1 MLNSNPESDTFAKL
15 ENCQRRPNFRVGRSV
30 DYAGVDATHMKVI
43 RHEAY
48 VAKRK
53 RNSKWIALLGFLMLT
68 GTLFL
73 ALLPNLLLPS
83 YLLMLFGFV
92 LFNIGMQ
99 QVGRWSRNPR
109 NDQVLDHQLKSLPDR
124 FSLVHYAPVGK
135 KRIEHI
141 LVHPGGAMI
150 LTVKELD
157 GVIEEKRS
165 RWRRKGS
172 GLRRFLSFSG
182 PQLGNPS
189 IETEAA
195 VGSLETFLTSM
206 QFEVDVEAAVVFIH
220 PNAELNIEEPDFPVL
235 HGDELASFLTGLPVE
250 DELTSKDRERLVELF
265 KGGEIVEAP
274 AARTRRR
281 PVKRRAA

>member
-1 MLNSNPESDTFAKL
+1 
-15 ENCQRRPNFRVGRSV
+15 
-30 DYAGVDATHMKVI
+30 MKII

-48 VAKRK
+48 IAKRK
-53 RNSKWIALLGFLMLT
+53 RNSKWLALLGFLMLT

-99 QVGRWSRNPR
+99 QVGKWSRNPR
-109 NDQVLDHQLKSLPDR
+109 NDQVLDHQLKALPDR

-150 LTVKELD
+150 LTAKEVD
-157 GVIEEKRS
+157 GVIEARRS
-165 RWRRKGS
+165 RWKRKGS

-189 IETEAA
+189 IETESAI
-195 VGSLETFLTSM
+195 GHLETFLSAE

-220 PNAELNIEEPDFPVL
+220 PHVELNVEEPDFPVL
-235 HGDELASFLTGLPVE
+235 HSDELASFLMGLPVD
-250 DELTSKDRERLVELF
+250 DELSSRDRERLIELL

-274 AARTRRR
+274 SAKARRR

>member
-1 MLNSNPESDTFAKL
+1 
-15 ENCQRRPNFRVGRSV
+15 
-30 DYAGVDATHMKVI
+30 MKTI
-43 RHEAY
+43 RHDAY
-48 VAKRK
+48 IAKRK
-53 RNSKWIALLGFLMLT
+53 RNSKLFALLGFLMLT

-99 QVGRWSRNPR
+99 QVGKWTRSPR

-124 FSLVHYAPVGK
+124 YALVHYAPVGK
-135 KRIEHI
+135 RRLEHV
-141 LVHPGGAMI
+141 LVHPGGALV

-157 GVIEEKRS
+157 GVIEERKS

-189 IETEAA
+189 IETDASIGA
-195 VGSLETFLTSM
+195 LESFLTEK
-206 QFEVDVEAAVVFIH
+206 QFEVDVEGAVIFIH
-220 PNAELNIEEPDFPVL
+220 PQVELNIEEPDFPVL
-235 HGDELASFLTGLPVE
+235 HGEELPSFVTSLPADLT
-250 DELTSKDRERLVELF
+250 LTPKDREQLIELL
-265 KGGEIVEAP
+265 KGGEIIEAP
-274 AARTRRR
+274 AKAPRRR

>member
-1 MLNSNPESDTFAKL
+1 
-15 ENCQRRPNFRVGRSV
+15 
-30 DYAGVDATHMKVI
+30 MKII
-43 RHEAY
+43 RHDAY
-48 VAKRK
+48 VAKRR
-53 RNSKWIALLGFLMLT
+53 RNSKLFALLGFLMLT

-99 QVGRWSRNPR
+99 QVGKWSRNPR

-124 FSLVHYAPVGK
+124 YSLVHYAPIGK
-135 KRIEHI
+135 RRLEHV
-141 LVHPGGAMI
+141 LVHPGGALV

-157 GVIEEKRS
+157 GVIEERKS

-189 IETEAA
+189 IETDAAIGGLEA
-195 VGSLETFLTSM
+195 FLTEK
-206 QFEVDVEAAVVFIH
+206 QFEVDVEGAVVFIH
-220 PNAELNIEEPDFPVL
+220 PSVELNIEEPDFPVL
-235 HGDELASFLTGLPVE
+235 HGE
-250 DELTSKDRERLVELF
+250 ELTSFVTSLPADVSLTPKDREQLVELL

-274 AARTRRR
+274 TRAPRRR

>member
-1 MLNSNPESDTFAKL
+1 
-15 ENCQRRPNFRVGRSV
+15 
-30 DYAGVDATHMKVI
+30 MKII
-43 RHEAY
+43 RHDAY
-48 VAKRK
+48 IAKRK
-53 RNSKWIALLGFLMLT
+53 RNSKLLSLLGFLMLT

-83 YLLMLFGFV
+83 YLFMLFGFV

-99 QVGRWSRNPR
+99 QVGKWTRNPR

-124 FSLVHYAPVGK
+124 FALVHYAPVGK

-141 LVHPGGAMI
+141 LVHPGGALVI
-150 LTVKELD
+150 TAKEVD
-157 GVIEEKRS
+157 GSIEEKRS

-189 IETEAA
+189 IETDTAI
-195 VGSLETFLTSM
+195 GSLETFLAEK
-206 QFEVDVEAAVVFIH
+206 QFEVEVEGAVVFIH
-220 PNAELNIEEPDFPVL
+220 PQAELNIEEPDFPVL
-235 HGDELASFLTGLPVE
+235 HADELPAFLSGLPIDE
-250 DELTSKDRERLVELF
+250 DLTSRDRDQLIELL
-265 KGGEIVEAP
+265 KGGEVVEAP
-274 AARTRRR
+274 ATSVRRR